1 MKFDKYFTKK
11 KYIDVNLEFRGNPS
25 KSSFFFFH
33 ILQNLNAV
41 ASGLLLKLLVL
52 FRFVLVECGNKT
64 TDITDKSDFPLHEI
78 DDATKADR
86 FK

>member
-1 MKFDKYFTKK
+1 MLTLNSEGILLK
-11 KYIDVNLEFRGNPS
+11 VL
-25 KSSFFFFH
+25 FFFFH

-64 TDITDKSDFPLHEI
+64 TDITDKSDFPLLEI

-86 FK
+86 FE